1 MKYLQAHALFFRV
14 GLRPDWK
21 LHSVVRGGW
30 FLADA
35 HLVLFTFYAKSS
47 RTISILTQHKT
58 DVVVAFRGVLF
69 IYAPDWQVLQAG
81 KSWNVSHRRVF
92 AQYFFAVMWGLLG

>member
-35 HLVLFTFYAKSS
+35 HIVLFTFYAKSS
-47 RTISILTQHKT
+47 RTISILTQQKT
-58 DVVVAFRGVLF
+58 DNVVAFRGVLF
-69 IYAPDWQVLQAG
+69 IIIM
-81 KSWNVSHRRVF
+81 RRTGRYCRQESLGMCRIGV
-92 AQYFFAVMWGLLG
+92 YLLNIFSP